1 MSSLILSRRIIMLDG
16 KKLVEMLDSYLKD
29 NGLSRKQFCDDM
41 GIPNSTLATWKSK
54 NTLPPLETVDKIAR
68 YMKVS
73 LTWLI
78 HNTDDDISINTPD
91 DPTSRISIYYR
102 IENQLKSTHS
112 GYNYEESMIAQY
124 LSDIVDPLMMLQWSQ
139 GRIDIPDETLPK
151 IADKLKVSIQ
161 WLMTGESYRQ
171 QDFNSHLYEVAKQH
185 QEILLSID
193 SLGEEEIKFIRE
205 YLNLKM
211 WYKTYFGKEEMLEK

>member
-1 MSSLILSRRIIMLDG
+1 MLDG

-139 GRIDIPDETLPK
+139 GRIDIPDDVLPK

-161 WLMTGESYRQ
+161 WLMTGESYNQ
-171 QDFNSHLYEVAKQH
+171 QDFNSHLYEVAKQY
-185 QEILLSID
+185 ESLLSYLEYASETD
-193 SLGEEEIKFIRE
+193 LKFFNDYFYMKKVIQE
-205 YLNLKM
+205 YNKVSTLI
-211 WYKTYFGKEEMLEK
+211 

>member
-1 MSSLILSRRIIMLDG
+1 MLSG
-16 KKLVEMLDSYLKD
+16 KKFVEILDTYLKE
-29 NGLSRKQFCDDM
+29 NELTRKQFCDDM
-41 GIPNSTLATWKSK
+41 GISNSTLATWKTR
-54 NTLPPLETVDKIAR
+54 NVLPPLETIDKIAR
-68 YMKVS
+68 YMRVS
-73 LTWLI
+73 LTWLVR
-78 HNTDDDISINTPD
+78 DINDKDPINSPD

-102 IENQLKSTHS
+102 IENQLKSIHS

-139 GRIDIPDETLPK
+139 GRIDIPDDVLPK

-161 WLMTGESYRQ
+161 WLMTGESYNQ

-185 QEILLSID
+185 MEILLSID

-211 WYKTYFGKEEMLEK
+211 WYKTYFGKEKMLEK

>member
-1 MSSLILSRRIIMLDG
+1 MLNG
-16 KKLVEMLDSYLKD
+16 KILVEILDAYFKE
-29 NGLSRKQFCDDM
+29 NGLSRKQFCEDM
-41 GIPNSTLATWKSK
+41 GIPNSTLAAWKSR
-54 NTLPPLETVDKIAR
+54 NVLPSLETLDKIAQ

-73 LTWLI
+73 LSWLVRDV
-78 HNTDDDISINTPD
+78 NDKNSPNTPD

-205 YLNLKM
+205 YLNMKM
-211 WYKTYFGKEEMLEK
+211 WYKTYFGKEEMLKRD